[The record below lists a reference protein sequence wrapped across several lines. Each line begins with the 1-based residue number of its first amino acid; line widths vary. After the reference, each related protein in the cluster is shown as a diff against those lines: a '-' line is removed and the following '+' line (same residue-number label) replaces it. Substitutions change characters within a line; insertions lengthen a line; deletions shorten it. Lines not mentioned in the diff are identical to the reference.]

1 MVWVQSERELRGS
14 FINPGSP
21 QDTLAATECITAR
34 DWLQWLH
41 PGERPPARDSDSC
54 NLLTLW
60 LPGCCLSAEKS
71 SVLVLYF
78 CQGRISQDNQR
89 IRRQKI
95 QREIHNVNTKHTPT
109 HFRGQHNRKHTFA
122 YLVDTAP
129 LTIFLFLRQDLEC
142 CQYNNGCSQLS
153 KLEELNMRDERR
165 NGLKNILNEY
175 LGQTMLAKIFPCRAD
190 VEAIFFLHQFQI
202 QFSPILDKFPN
213 CTKILVVRWGFTR
226 SVDTKHDFYH

>member
-1 MVWVQSERELRGS
+1 MQSRAVCWFCIFASEGSVKIISGLGARKYRERYTMVILNTHQHTSEVNIIEN
-14 FINPGSP
+14 IH
-21 QDTLAATECITAR
+21 
-34 DWLQWLH
+34 LH
-41 PGERPPARDSDSC
+41 S
-54 NLLTLW
+54 
-60 LPGCCLSAEKS
+60 
-71 SVLVLYF
+71 
-78 CQGRISQDNQR
+78 I
-89 IRRQKI
+89 
-95 QREIHNVNTKHTPT
+95 
-109 HFRGQHNRKHTFA
+109 
-122 YLVDTAP
+122 YLVDSAP